1 MRRWTRRGFTRAG
14 GMALGSAVLML
25 AAAQPAAAQGKGTI
39 YYMIPTLLDEFQT
52 ESQKAIEGVFGDM
65 GYEVVSLDAQ
75 NRADLQLNQLED
87 VIELQPEAIIMNA
100 VDFDAIVPGIEQAR
114 EAGIPV
120 LNYDRQIRSTEF
132 ALTSVAGTVEIGQIA
147 AGEAIRLLTERH
159 GEPKGLVLQILGD
172 PGDNYTLD
180 IQQGFEE
187 VMAAEAPNVEIV
199 TNAAMQWE
207 AENAGTILED
217 QLLVNPNIDLIF
229 AHAAHLT
236 VPLVAILEAEGKQ
249 PGDIMMM
256 ASNGAPVGLDNIRS
270 GWQQV
275 EVEQPLYAQV
285 YGLAMFTPM
294 ILEGKTPEPGTYD
307 VVGLKSEL
315 TIEEWGPNLKIPGAA
330 ITAENVDDTRFWGN
344 LTAPEQPVQVVE

>member
-1 MRRWTRRGFTRAG
+1 MMLAITRRS
-14 GMALGSAVLML
+14 ALLGAAVLAL
-25 AAAQPAAAQGKGTI
+25 AAWQPAAAQDKGTI

-52 ESQKAIEGVFGDM
+52 ESQKAVEGLFSEL

-75 NRADLQLNQLED
+75 NRPDLQLNQLED
-87 VIELQPEAIIMNA
+87 VIELKPDAIIMNA
-100 VDFDAIVPGIEQAR
+100 VDFDAIVPGIEKAQA
-114 EAGIPV
+114 AGIKV

-147 AGEAIRLLTERH
+147 AGEAIRLLAERH
-159 GEPKGLVLQILGD
+159 GSPQGTVLQILGD

-180 IQQGFEE
+180 IQKGFEE
-187 VMAAEAPNVEIV
+187 RMAAEAPEVEIV
-199 TNAAMQWE
+199 TKAAQQWE
-207 AENAGTILED
+207 ASNAADIVQD
-217 QLLVNPNIDLIF
+217 QLLVNPDIDLIF

-236 VPLVAILEAEGKQ
+236 VPIVSILEAEGKQ
-249 PGDIMMM
+249 PGEIMMM

-294 ILEGKTPEPGTYD
+294 ILAGKTPEPGTYD
-307 VVGLKSEL
+307 VAGLKSEL
-315 TIEEWGPNLKIPGAA
+315 TIEDWGPNLKIPGAA
-330 ITAENVDDTRFWGN
+330 ITKDNVDDTRFWGN
-344 LTAPEQPVQVVE
+344 LTPPDQPVQVVE

>member
-1 MRRWTRRGFTRAG
+1 MRAG
-14 GMALGSAVLML
+14 GMVLGGALLAL
-25 AAAQPAAAQGKGTI
+25 AAGQPAAAQDKGTI

-52 ESQKAIEGVFGDM
+52 ESQKAIEAVFGEM

-87 VIELQPEAIIMNA
+87 VIELQPDAIIMNA
-100 VDFDAIVPGIEQAR
+100 VDFDAIVPGVEQAR
-114 EAGIPV
+114 AAGIPV

-132 ALTSVAGTVEIGQIA
+132 ELTSVAGTVEIGQVA
-147 AGEAIRLLTERH
+147 AGEAIRLFTERH
-159 GEPKGLVLQILGD
+159 GEPKGIVLQILGD

-187 VMAAEAPNVEIV
+187 VMAAQAPDVEIV

-217 QLLVNPNIDLIF
+217 QLLVNPDIDLIF

-249 PGDIMMM
+249 PGEIMMM

-270 GWQQV
+270 GWQQA
-275 EVEQPLYAQV
+275 EVEQPLYAQI
-285 YGLAMFTPM
+285 YGLAMFTPL
-294 ILEGKTPEPGTYD
+294 ILAGKTPEPGTYD

-330 ITAENVDDTRFWGN
+330 ITTDNVDDTRFWGN
-344 LTAPEQPVQVVE
+344 LTPPDQPVQVVE

>member
-1 MRRWTRRGFTRAG
+1 MRRGTRWSALLVG
-14 GMALGSAVLML
+14 GVALAVTGALP
-25 AAAQPAAAQGKGTI
+25 AAQQQGTI

-52 ESQKAIEGVFGDM
+52 ESQAAIEKVFGDM

-87 VIELQPEAIIMNA
+87 VIELQPDAIIMNA
-100 VDFDAIVPGIEQAR
+100 VDFDAIVPGVEQAR
-114 EAGIPV
+114 AAGIPV

-132 ALTSVAGTVEIGQIA
+132 ALTSVAGTVEIGRIA
-147 AGEAIRLLTERH
+147 AGEAIRLLSERH
-159 GEPKGLVLQILGD
+159 GSPQGKVLQILGD

-187 VMAAEAPNVEIV
+187 VMAAEAPEVEIV
-199 TNAAMQWE
+199 TNAALQWE

-217 QLLVNPNIDLIF
+217 QLLVNPDIDLIF

-236 VPLVAILEAEGKQ
+236 VPLVAILEAQGKA
-249 PGDIMMM
+249 PGEIMMM

-294 ILEGKTPEPGTYD
+294 ILAGKTPAPGPYD
-307 VVGLKSEL
+307 VTGLESEL
-315 TIEEWGPNLKIPGAA
+315 TLEDWGPNLKIPGAA
-330 ITAENVDDTRFWGN
+330 ITKDNVDDTRFWGN
-344 LTAPEQPVQVVE
+344 LTPPDQPVEVVE

>member
-1 MRRWTRRGFTRAG
+1 MSKATERNFLVIGA
-14 GMALGSAVLML
+14 AVLAL
-25 AAAQPAAAQGKGTI
+25 STWQPAAAQEKGTI

-87 VIELQPEAIIMNA
+87 VIELKPDAIIMNA

-114 EAGIPV
+114 ASGIPV

-147 AGEAIRLLTERH
+147 AGEAIRLLSERH
-159 GEPKGLVLQILGD
+159 GSPSGKVLQILGD

-180 IQQGFEE
+180 IQKGFEE
-187 VMAAEAPNVEIV
+187 RMVAEGSEVEII

-217 QLLVNPNIDLIF
+217 QLLIHPDIDLIF

-236 VPLVAILEAEGKQ
+236 VPLIAILEAEGKQ

-285 YGLAMFTPM
+285 YGLAMFAPM
-294 ILEGKTPEPGTYD
+294 ILAGKTPAAGSYD
-307 VVGLKSEL
+307 VVGLQSEL

-330 ITAENVDDTRFWGN
+330 ITPENVDDTRFWGN
-344 LTAPEQPVQVVE
+344 LTPPDQPVAVVE